1 MSQIY
6 KNVSMKRKN
15 FNEGFPGMLTRRLHA
30 GSCWLKTEL
39 SISRAVSIFIKI
51 NFMKKVFLPVVL
63 SIFFMSAVYSQ
74 QHQLIKK
81 WESDTILKVPESVL
95 FTAGSKVLYV
105 TNIDGTD
112 PWGKDGKGSVGK
124 IGTDGKIIKV
134 DWVTGL
140 NAPKGMGLYKGQ
152 LYVADLGNLVVIDI
166 AKGKITKTIAVK
178 NAEGLNDVTIDK
190 NGVVYVSD
198 SKTKQ
203 IFRVEKDKAELFLD
217 NLKGPNGVLMR
228 GDDLYILDAG
238 GAYKVEKNKSLTK
251 LADGM
256 EGGTDGIENVSGN
269 DFIVSC
275 WSGTIWYVNADGTKE
290 KLLDTTKEKKNTAD
304 IGFDAKTKTVYVP
317 TFWKNSVVAYE
328 VK

>member
-1 MSQIY
+1 MQKLFLAI
-6 KNVSMKRKN
+6 V
-15 FNEGFPGMLTRRLHA
+15 LTL
-30 GSCWLKTEL
+30 
-39 SISRAVSIFIKI
+39 F
-51 NFMKKVFLPVVL
+51 FLPVT
-63 SIFFMSAVYSQ
+63 YSQ

-81 WESDTILKVPESVL
+81 WETDSLFKVPESVL
-95 FTAGSKVLYV
+95 YDAGNKVLYV

-124 IGTDGKIIKV
+124 LGLDGKIINV
-134 DWVTGL
+134 DWVSGL
-140 NAPKGMGLYKGQ
+140 NSPKGMGLYKGK
-152 LYVADLGNLVVIDI
+152 LYVADMGNLVVIDI
-166 AKGKITKTIAVK
+166 AKGSIVKTITVD
-178 NAEGLNDVTIDK
+178 NAQGLNDVTIDK

-198 SKTKQ
+198 SKNKQ
-203 IFRVEKDKAELFLD
+203 IFRVENDKAELFID

-228 GDDLYILDAG
+228 GDDFYILDAG
-238 GAYKVEKNKSLTK
+238 GAYKVEKDKSLTK

-269 DFIVSC
+269 DFLVSC

-304 IGFDAKTKTVYVP
+304 IGFDAKTRTVYVP

>member
-1 MSQIY
+1 
-6 KNVSMKRKN
+6 MKQLP
-15 FNEGFPGMLTRRLHA
+15 FLFILTVILL
-30 GSCWLKTEL
+30 SKT
-39 SISRAVSIFIKI
+39 
-51 NFMKKVFLPVVL
+51 
-63 SIFFMSAVYSQ
+63 YS

-95 FTAGSKVLYV
+95 FDAGNNVLYE

-124 IGTDGKIIKV
+124 LGTDGKIIKV
-134 DWVTGL
+134 DWVSGL
-140 NAPKGMGLYKGQ
+140 NAPKGMGLYKGK
-152 LYVADLGNLVVIDI
+152 LYVADVDNLAVIDI
-166 AKGKITKTIAVK
+166 AKGSIVK
-178 NAEGLNDVTIDK
+178 MIPVDGAKGLNDVTVDK

-198 SKTKQ
+198 SKTMQ
-203 IFRVEKDKAELFLD
+203 IFRVENDKPELYLD
-217 NLKGPNGVLMR
+217 KLKGPNGVLIR
-228 GDDLYILDAG
+228 GDDFYILDAG
-238 GAYKVEKNKSLTK
+238 SAFKVEKDKSLTK

-269 DFIVSC
+269 DFLVSC
-275 WSGTIWYVNADGTKE
+275 WSGTIWYVHADGTKE